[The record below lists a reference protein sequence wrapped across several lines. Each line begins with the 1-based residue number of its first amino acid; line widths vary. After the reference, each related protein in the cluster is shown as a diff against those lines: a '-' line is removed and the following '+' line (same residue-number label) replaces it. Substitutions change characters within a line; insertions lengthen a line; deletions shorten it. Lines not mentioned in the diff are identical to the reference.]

1 MSYGLRKYQQW
12 SDSKWRKGCFQVW
25 KGHHSP
31 HALHERKKAM
41 VGIREKLWVMFVKE
55 PHLLYLSVCLLCFLL
70 HSVEVRRPF
79 AGAHFCLPLCG
90 FRGWNLA
97 CVLICWAI
105 SPAWYFHSYSLE
117 SVLRQG
123 LMYPRLALNTVE
135 DRFEHL
141 ILFPLSPKCFDYS
154 LVLLYLL
161 CACYK
166 GTSVELHIQP
176 HM

>member
-105 SPAWYFHSYSLE
+105 SPAWHFHSYSLE

-123 LMYPRLALNTVE
+123 LMYPRLACGYVAKDGLE
-135 DRFEHL
+135 PL
-141 ILFPLSPKCFDYS
+141 LFSSARITGECFFVS
-154 LVLLYLL
+154 FLQCWGCASWRALL
-161 CACYK
+161 
-166 GTSVELHIQP
+166 
-176 HM
+176 